1 MVQICK
7 RAGGRR
13 RTFGRADG
21 RTDGRTGWLKTSGD
35 GGLQLH
41 DSEAHG
47 LAVTVRG
54 VEPLRL
60 ASGLEIGKRGVEDLS
75 LVRKCREPLQVR
87 TELHKAGNQDLPSAK
102 GTTSATG

>member
-1 MVQICK
+1 MIE
-7 RAGGRR
+7 
-13 RTFGRADG
+13 
-21 RTDGRTGWLKTSGD
+21 TSGAD

-41 DSEAHG
+41 DSEAHW
-47 LAVTVRG
+47 LSVTVRG

-60 ASGLEIGKRGVEDLS
+60 AAGLQIGKRGVEDLS

-87 TELHKAGNQDLPSAK
+87 TELHKAGNQDLPSAE